1 MFLVTSWKEGNTD
14 TTYDKDEHT
23 FPTGIN
29 ISLKQT
35 NKQTNKKTAN
45 LRHLDEFLEVERN
58 LDIHLIFAY
67 LRKAKHRYDIPLCK
81 FTGVTLSLINER
93 LKARKKGLFFITY
106 CAAFVI

>member
-29 ISLKQT
+29 ISLK
-35 NKQTNKKTAN
+35 KKKKTAN
-45 LRHLDEFLEVERN
+45 LRHLDECFEVERN
-58 LDIHLIFAY
+58 LDIRLIFAY